1 MEHVDELIIQLKR
14 LLPPGTGDGFAKPAT
29 RKQTL
34 SFIKAF
40 GEAKKIKEE
49 LEKTI
54 EERDALLAVI
64 DGAIEE
70 MQP

>member
-14 LLPPGTGDGFAKPAT
+14 LLPPGETHAFAKPPS
-29 RKQTL
+29 RKL
-34 SFIKAF
+34 LVSVCKALE
-40 GEAKKIKEE
+40 EAKRTE
-49 LEKTI
+49 